1 MKNLKKVFL
10 LIALC
15 SLSQAF
21 AATQVNVVGLFNNK
35 ALVMINGGGPYNLK
49 AGQTKNGV
57 KLLSAN
63 SNQATFIVEG
73 KRQVLGMG
81 QAASVGS
88 SAVSSST
95 ETGVNKPVHLY
106 ADSRGHFFGNL
117 IINGSSLKYMVD
129 SGATTVAMNSADA
142 KFARIDYKK
151 GTKAKA
157 HTANGVVDTYLVTL
171 NTLKIGT
178 IVLHNVQASV
188 VEGNSPRV
196 LLLGMA
202 AQNRLNMERNG
213 PVLKLTKK
221 Y

>member
-1 MKNLKKVFL
+1 MDNLKKIFFL
-10 LIALC
+10 IIFC
-15 SLSQAF
+15 SAMPVL

-35 ALVMINGGGPYNLK
+35 ALLMINGSGPHSLR

-57 KLLSAN
+57 KLISAT
-63 SNQATFIVEG
+63 SNKATLIVEG

-88 SAVSSST
+88 SSTSSAT
-95 ETGVNKPVHLY
+95 DAGVNNPVHLY

-117 IINGSSLKYMVD
+117 TINGASLKYLVD

-142 KFARIDYKK
+142 KFARIDYKRGVK
-151 GTKAKA
+151 SKAN
-157 HTANGVVDTYLVTL
+157 TANGVVDTYLVKL

-188 VEGNSPRV
+188 IEGGSPNV

-202 AQNRLNMERNG
+202 AQNRLNMERKG
-213 PVLKLTKK
+213 PVLTLTKK